1 VPPPGLSGAD
11 ETPLQANV
19 AAAWRDSLKAG
30 LRYWERLGRLAL
42 EGAAALVPVVAELR
56 PEAAA
61 PTAESAAEPAAE
73 AGLGRTIL
81 VEGEL
86 GQAGLGV
93 FLLENTTAQQLSIP
107 VRVSPFVGEDGR
119 EVHPAVS
126 FRPDVI
132 TLDPGEQLIVQVV
145 AVIDETL
152 EPNVRY
158 RAEIS
163 VPELSE
169 TCIPIVVR
177 RRPSAMPRAPLHRN
191 GRTPGRPKGQAKAET
206 RDS

>member
-1 VPPPGLSGAD
+1 LSGAD
-11 ETPLQANV
+11 ETPPQANV
-19 AAAWRDSLKAG
+19 AGAWRDTVEAG
-30 LRYWERLGRLAL
+30 LRYWGRLGRLAL

-61 PTAESAAEPAAE
+61 PAAEPAAE

-93 FLLENTTAQQLSIP
+93 LLLENTTAQQLSIP
-107 VRVSPFVGEDGR
+107 VRVSAFVGEDGR

-169 TCIPIVVR
+169 TRIPIVVR

-191 GRTPGRPKGQAKAET
+191 GRTAGRPKGQAKAET